1 MPPVAAKVLAD
12 AMELTDEERVELA
25 DRLYQSA
32 VGVVPRAEIERRIA
46 RIKDGTAT
54 LLPWDDMR
62 DALRADLK
70 AWRATRG
77 R

>member
-12 AMELTDEERVELA
+12 AMELTDEERIELA

-32 VGVVPRAEIERRIA
+32 VGVVPHGEIERRLA
-46 RIKDGTAT
+46 RIKDGTAK
-54 LLPWDDMR
+54 LVPWDDMR

-70 AWRATRG
+70 AWRATRS